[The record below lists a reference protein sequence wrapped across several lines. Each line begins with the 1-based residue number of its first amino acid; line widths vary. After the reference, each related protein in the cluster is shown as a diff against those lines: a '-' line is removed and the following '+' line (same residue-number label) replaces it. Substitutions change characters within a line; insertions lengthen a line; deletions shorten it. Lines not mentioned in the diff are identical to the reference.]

1 MTDHANELRR
11 HARKIPH
18 PQGETPGVMLRAADE
33 IERLQRVIASPYS
46 MTRDDVIRLARE
58 AGLLIPSFRIDGG
71 LALGACTVPDFE
83 RFATLVAAA
92 EREACAKACEDLRAK
107 VAEMERQE
115 PVGTLHD
122 DGCFVWRETAP
133 HHSNYAGW
141 KMVLY
146 ALLGAQPAP
155 RVPDGWKLVPI
166 EPTPDMLAAAILSS
180 HALKVHRAG
189 RCYRAMIAA
198 APEAKP

>member
-46 MTRDDVIRLARE
+46 MTRDDVIRMARE

-83 RFATLVAAA
+83 RFAALVAAA
-92 EREACAKACEDLRAK
+92 EREACAQLVEKNADVCGPNTMLCDVLR
-107 VAEMERQE
+107 
-115 PVGTLHD
+115 GN
-122 DGCFVWRETAP
+122 
-133 HHSNYAGW
+133 S
-141 KMVLY
+141 
-146 ALLGAQPAP
+146 
-155 RVPDGWKLVPI
+155 
-166 EPTPDMLAAAILSS
+166 AAI
-180 HALKVHRAG
+180 RAR
-189 RCYRAMIAA
+189 RCD
-198 APEAKP
+198 AP